1 MNSPYAAPT
10 RSFLFTVVIMS
21 ILVTLSA
28 CSSTPET
35 KAEYPDR
42 RAGDDDA
49 VYGKRDSIFGKGG
62 LNLFGGHKD
71 SDKAVGITV
80 NAYLWRAALD
90 TLSFMPIDKADPFGG
105 TILTQW
111 YSAPNKPGER
121 VKVNV
126 FIIGSELRT
135 DALKVSLFRQID
147 QNGTWVDVAVDP
159 STSTQLET
167 TILNRARQ
175 IKVAERDTQ

>member
-1 MNSPYAAPT
+1 MNSSKSASSRY
-10 RSFLFTVVIMS
+10 FTASVALMS
-21 ILVTLSA
+21 ILLTLSA
-28 CSSTPET
+28 CSGTTET

-90 TLSFMPIDKADPFGG
+90 TLSFMPINKADPFGG
-105 TILTQW
+105 TILTEW
-111 YSAPNKPGER
+111 YTAPNKPTER

-135 DALKVSLFRQID
+135 DALKVSLFRQVV
-147 QNGTWVDVAVDP
+147 QNNVWVDVAVDP
-159 STSTQLET
+159 KTSTQLET